1 MNPTLK
7 KIGTHLLVM
16 LAFVGLAFLYAS
28 PLLEG
33 KTLRMEDM
41 TQVDG
46 MSRELQ
52 AYKKQDGVMP
62 KWTGILFGGMPAY
75 QIQMEYPSMW
85 ITKVHAI
92 TTSWLPRP
100 AECLFLL
107 MAGFYLMLLM
117 MGVGMW
123 TAILGALA
131 YALSSYN
138 LIIIDAGHI
147 TKAWAI
153 AYMPLVVGSLV
164 VLFRGQFLAG
174 SALLAFSMAMQ
185 LASYH
190 YQITYYMGMLVV
202 IFGIVEA
209 VKAIKSKQIPRFAT
223 ASVLA
228 LASVGLAVGANYSQF
243 TITSEY
249 SKESMRGG
257 SELKRQAGEES
268 GGDGLD
274 KEYALRWSYG
284 VGETFTLLI
293 PNFYGG
299 ASQSPLGK
307 GSQTYEVLE
316 QAGVDRRAATNFV
329 ENAPTYFGDQ
339 PGVGGP
345 TYFGALMI
353 FLFVL
358 GLIVYEGPTRWWL
371 GAAALLS
378 IVLSWGKNFELVTDL
393 FFNHVPYYNKFR
405 AVAMSLVIAS
415 LAVPL
420 MAVLLLRRIE
430 LGQISEDKLY
440 KGLRYASIATGGF
453 CLIFLVMPGLFL
465 GFDTEADSNFNNIPG
480 LVDALMEDRASMVRR
495 DAFKSLFL
503 IAIGAATLFYHMKK
517 RLSTQNMIW
526 ILLAANTIDLWV
538 TDRRYLN
545 SDDFQNARLT
555 RQPFEPTAADQTI
568 LQDTNPHYRVL
579 DMGNRNPFNE
589 NRASYFHK
597 SVGGYSPAK
606 LSRYEDVKVKWLETM
621 NEGLLNAF
629 NTRWIIIPTEGG
641 APVAQL
647 RPQAYGP
654 AWLVNNVLPCQ
665 TPQQEVDTL
674 GVVDLRSTVVINR
687 ELSTDLAASYANDST
702 ASIQLTSYHPDTLR
716 YAFTGSTKQFAVFSE
731 MYYDKGWNAYLDG
744 RPVPHKRV
752 NYTFRGL
759 ELPAGAHNI
768 EFRFEPATYLSS
780 ERISF
785 ASSIALTLLGLVT
798 LLIALL
804 KPHWLRSH
812 QPSAGEL
819 L

>member
-1 MNPTLK
+1 MNPTFK
-7 KIGTHLLVM
+7 SIGTHLLVM

-41 TQVDG
+41 TQVEG
-46 MSRELQ
+46 MSRELK
-52 AYKKQDGVMP
+52 AYKQQDGVLP

-75 QIQMEYPSMW
+75 QIQMEFPGMW
-85 ITKVHAI
+85 ITKAHAL

-190 YQITYYMGMLVV
+190 YQITYYMGMLVI
-202 IFGIVEA
+202 IFGIVQA
-209 VKAIKSKQIPRFAT
+209 VEAIKSKQLPRFAT

-257 SELKRQAGEES
+257 SELKRQAGEDS

-316 QAGVDRRAATNFV
+316 QAGVDRRAATNFI

-345 TYFGALMI
+345 TYFGALMV

-358 GLIVYEGPTRWWL
+358 GLIVYEGSARWWL
-371 GAAALLS
+371 GTAALLA

-393 FFNHVPYYNKFR
+393 FFDHVPYYNKFR

-420 MAVLLLRRIE
+420 LATLLLRRIE
-430 LGQISEDKLY
+430 QGEIPDGKLE
-440 KGLRYASIATGGF
+440 KGLRYATIGTGGF
-453 CLIFLVMPGLFL
+453 CLIFMVMPGLFL
-465 GFDTEADSNFNNIPG
+465 DFAIESDSNYNNIPG
-480 LVDALMEDRASMVRR
+480 MVDALMEDRASMVRR
-495 DAFKSLFL
+495 DAFKSLLL
-503 IAIGAATLFYHMKK
+503 IAIGAAALYYHMKK
-517 RLSTQNMIW
+517 KLSTRYMIW
-526 ILLAANTIDLWV
+526 IILAANTLDLWM

-568 LQDTNPHYRVL
+568 LQDTTPHYRVL

-606 LSRYEDVKVKWLETM
+606 LSRYEDVKVQWLEKM
-621 NEGLLNAF
+621 NEGVLNAF

-641 APVAQL
+641 GPVAQL

-654 AWLVNNVLPCQ
+654 AWLVNSVLTCQ
-665 TPQQEVDTL
+665 TPQQEIDTL
-674 GVVDLRSTVVINR
+674 GVVDLGNTVVVNR
-687 ELSTDLAASYANDST
+687 ELSADLANSYPFDSS
-702 ASIQLTSYHPDTLR
+702 ASIRITSYHPDTLR
-716 YAFTGSTKQFAVFSE
+716 YAFIGDTKQFAVFSE
-731 MYYDKGWNAYLDG
+731 MYYNKGWNAYLDG
-744 RPVPHKRV
+744 KPVPHIRV
-752 NYTFRGL
+752 NYTFRGM
-759 ELPAGAHNI
+759 ELPAGNHQI
-768 EFRFEPATYLSS
+768 EFRFEPATYHKS

-785 ASSIALTLLGLVT
+785 ASSIALTLLTLGT

-804 KPHWLRSH
+804 KPAWVN
-812 QPSAGEL
+812 PK
-819 L
+819 

>member
-7 KIGTHLLVM
+7 NVGTHLLV
-16 LAFVGLAFLYAS
+16 LIAFVALAFLYAA

-41 TQVDG
+41 TQVEG

-75 QIQMEYPSMW
+75 QIQMEFPGMW
-85 ITKVHAI
+85 ITKVHAF
-92 TTSWLPRP
+92 TTTLLPRP

-164 VLFRGQFLAG
+164 VLFRGQYLAG
-174 SALLAFSMAMQ
+174 SALLAFSLAMQ

-190 YQITYYMGMLVV
+190 YQITYYMGILVL
-202 IFGIVEA
+202 IFGIVQAIEA
-209 VKAIKSKQIPRFAT
+209 VKTRQLPRFAI
-223 ASVLA
+223 ASLLA
-228 LASVGLAVGANYSQF
+228 IVCAGLAVGANYSQF

-257 SELKRQAGEES
+257 SELKRQAGEDS
-268 GGDGLD
+268 VGDGLD

-299 ASQSPLGK
+299 ASQSPIGK
-307 GSQTYEVLE
+307 GSQTYEALQ
-316 QAGVDRRAATNFV
+316 QAGVDRRTASNFV
-329 ENAPTYFGDQ
+329 ENAPTYFGEQ

-345 TYFGALMI
+345 TYFGALMV

-358 GLIVYEGPTRWWL
+358 GLIVYEGSARWWL
-371 GAAALLS
+371 GTAALLA

-393 FFNHVPYYNKFR
+393 FFDHVPYYNKFR

-420 MAVLLLRRIE
+420 LATLLLRRIE
-430 LGQISEDKLY
+430 QGEIPDGKLE
-440 KGLRYASIATGGF
+440 KGLRYATIGTGGF
-453 CLIFLVMPGLFL
+453 CLIFMVMPGLFL
-465 GFDTEADSNFNNIPG
+465 DFAIESDSNYNNIPG
-480 LVDALMEDRASMVRR
+480 MVDALMEDRASMVRR
-495 DAFKSLFL
+495 DAFKSLLL
-503 IAIGAATLFYHMKK
+503 IAIGAAALYYHMKK
-517 RLSTQNMIW
+517 KLSTQYLIW
-526 ILLAANTIDLWV
+526 IILAANTLDLWI

-545 SDDFQNARLT
+545 SEDFQNARRAST
-555 RQPFEPTAADQTI
+555 PFEATPADLTI
-568 LQDTNPHYRVL
+568 LQDTTLHYRVL

-589 NRASYFHK
+589 NRASFFHK

-606 LSRYEDVKVKWLETM
+606 LSRYEDVKVQWLETM

-629 NTRWIIIPTEGG
+629 NTRWLIVPTEGG
-641 APVAQL
+641 GPVAQF

-654 AWLVNNVLPCQ
+654 AWLVNNVILCP
-665 TPQQEVDTL
+665 TARQEIDTL
-674 GVVDLRSTVVINR
+674 GKVDLRTTVVLQR
-687 ELSTDLAASYANDST
+687 DRAGGLATTYAYDSL
-702 ASIQLTSYHPDTLR
+702 AGIRLTSYHPDTLR
-716 YAFTGSTKQFAVFSE
+716 YSFTGNSKQLAVFSE
-731 MYYDKGWNAYLDG
+731 MHYEKGWNAYLDG
-744 RPVPHKRV
+744 KPVPHIRV
-752 NYTFRGL
+752 NYTFRGM
-759 ELPAGAHNI
+759 ELPAGNHRI
-768 EFRFEPATYLSS
+768 EFRFEPATFLKS

-785 ASSIALTLLGLVT
+785 ASSIALTLLTLGT

-804 KPHWLRSH
+804 KPGWVNPR
-812 QPSAGEL
+812 QPSTRV
-819 L
+819 